1 MSLIVAMMRQ
11 VCFAGKHKQQV
22 NQGCEGGDIFDIY
35 LGGSCGETGW
45 REEIAIPIIKRYG
58 LSFHN
63 PHVTE
68 WFNRLIPMQVAERE
82 KCRLMLYVITST
94 TRSFSAM
101 IEAAYYIGLGC
112 RVILCLQMLPDDV
125 VIGGE
130 TLTDSAVKD
139 YNRGRAYLS
148 DMASREGVPQFDDV
162 AEAVNSC
169 IKHVTDLPT

>member
-1 MSLIVAMMRQ
+1 MLMFVALCGQLRLAYRCFTGQEVCAAWLQEKRPEAQSFSFEEFCCIVAEYKQRKPSALSLF
-11 VCFAGKHKQQV
+11 CSTLWSPFTRLFGKHKQQV

-101 IEAAYYIGLGC
+101 IEAN
-112 RVILCLQMLPDDV
+112 
-125 VIGGE
+125 
-130 TLTDSAVKD
+130 VKF
-139 YNRGRAYLS
+139 RL
-148 DMASREGVPQFDDV
+148 
-162 AEAVNSC
+162 
-169 IKHVTDLPT
+169 